1 MIIFGNIFMENEIKK
16 IFFEV
21 FPSLK
26 ESDFDWDKNQN
37 DYENWDSFAQ
47 LQLITMA
54 EEKFQIELSLDD
66 AISITTAKK
75 LLDLVKS
82 HL

>member
-1 MIIFGNIFMENEIKK
+1 LIIFGNIFMENEIKK

>member
-1 MIIFGNIFMENEIKK
+1 MENEIKK